1 MENLTTHTV
10 LRERILEL
18 ERKRFEEGKFM
29 KQQFHLAYESIKP
42 INLIK
47 NTFREVAASQDLRD
61 NLLNTSV
68 GLAAGYAS
76 KTLFEDAS
84 RSPFKKL
91 MGTVLLFGITN
102 IVARHPKAIKS
113 LGMMVLNVMRQK

>member
-1 MENLTTHTV
+1 MEKLTIHEG
-10 LRERILEL
+10 LRERIREL
-18 ERKRFEEGKFM
+18 ERKRFEEGKLM
-29 KQQFHLAYESIKP
+29 KEQFQLAYESVKP

-47 NTFREVAASQDLRD
+47 NTFKEVAASQDLRD

-91 MGTVLLFGITN
+91 LGTVLLFGVTN
-102 IVARHPKAIKS
+102 VVARHPKAIKS
-113 LGMMVLNVMRQK
+113 VGMMVWNIMRQK

>member
-1 MENLTTHTV
+1 MEKLTIHEG

-18 ERKRFEEGKFM
+18 ERRRFEEGQLM
-29 KQQFHLAYESIKP
+29 KKQFHLAYESVKP

-47 NTFREVAASQDLRD
+47 NTFKEVAASQDLRD

-68 GLAAGYAS
+68 VLAAGYAS

-91 MGTVLLFGITN
+91 LGTVLLFGVTN
-102 IVARHPKAIKS
+102 VVAKHPKIIQSAGALFWHLIK
-113 LGMMVLNVMRQK
+113 RK

>member
-1 MENLTTHTV
+1 MEKITIHEG
-10 LRERILEL
+10 LRERILAL
-18 ERKRFEEGKFM
+18 ERKRFEEGKLM
-29 KQQFHLAYESIKP
+29 REQIHLAYESVKP

-47 NTFREVAASQDLRD
+47 NTFKEVAASQDLRE

-91 MGTVLLFGITN
+91 LGTVLLFGVTN
-102 IVARHPKAIKS
+102 VVAKHPKIIQSVGAIVWHLINRK
-113 LGMMVLNVMRQK
+113 

>member
-1 MENLTTHTV
+1 MENITIHEG
-10 LRERILEL
+10 LRERILKL
-18 ERKRFEEGKFM
+18 ERQRFEQGKLM
-29 KQQFHLAYESIKP
+29 KEQFHLAYESVKP

-47 NTFREVAASQDLRD
+47 NTFKEVAASQDLRD

-91 MGTVLLFGITN
+91 LGTVLLFGVTN
-102 IVARHPKAIKS
+102 VVARHPKAIKS
-113 LGMMVLNVMRQK
+113 LGMMVWNVMRQK

>member
-1 MENLTTHTV
+1 MEKLTIHEG
-10 LRERILEL
+10 LRERIIEL
-18 ERKRFEEGKFM
+18 ERRRFEEGKLM
-29 KQQFHLAYESIKP
+29 KQQFHLAYESVKP

-47 NTFREVAASQDLRD
+47 NTFKEFVASQDLRD
-61 NLLNTSV
+61 NLLNTTV

-91 MGTVLLFGITN
+91 LGTVLLFGVTN
-102 IVARHPKAIKS
+102 VVAKHPKAIKS
-113 LGMMVLNVMRQK
+113 LGMMAWSLIRQK

>member
-1 MENLTTHTV
+1 MEKLTIHEG

-18 ERKRFEEGKFM
+18 ERRRFEEGKFM
-29 KQQFHLAYESIKP
+29 KEQFHLAYESVKP

-47 NTFREVAASQDLRD
+47 NTFKEVLASQDLRE

-84 RSPFKKL
+84 HSPFKKL
-91 MGTVLLFGITN
+91 LGTVLLFGVTN
-102 IVARHPKAIKS
+102 VVAKHPKAIKS
-113 LGMMVLNVMRQK
+113 LGMMAWSLIRQK

>member
-1 MENLTTHTV
+1 MENITIHEG
-10 LRERILEL
+10 LRERILKL
-18 ERKRFEEGKFM
+18 ERQRLEQGKLM
-29 KQQFHLAYESIKP
+29 KEQFHLAYESVKP

-47 NTFREVAASQDLRD
+47 NTFKEVAASQDLRD

-91 MGTVLLFGITN
+91 LGTVLLFGVTN
-102 IVARHPKAIKS
+102 VVARHPKAIKS
-113 LGMMVLNVMRQK
+113 LGMMVWNVMRQK

>member
-1 MENLTTHTV
+1 MENITIHEG
-10 LRERILEL
+10 LRERILKL
-18 ERKRFEEGKFM
+18 ERQRFEQGKLM
-29 KQQFHLAYESIKP
+29 KEQFHLAYESVKP

-47 NTFREVAASQDLRD
+47 NTFKEVAASQDLRD

-91 MGTVLLFGITN
+91 LGTVLLFGVTN
-102 IVARHPKAIKS
+102 VVARHPKVIKS
-113 LGMMVLNVMRQK
+113 LGMMVWNVMRQK